1 MLWGCLSNAGLSCLS
16 RKKKTIHPMTIGQML
31 QGNQIHLQDAS
42 TKRKKNVQ
50 INFFFCRVSWRSSGG
65 ASRHPSTLRATG
77 CARGALEC
85 DPDSHF
91 WGGVFVVVEWQ
102 EGFVFTFQEN
112 RSDPLFLFLF
122 LFFYLVIYFLFH
134 DPLLH
139 QARHVPLADRCF
151 PMTKFLDTLAF
162 PNLVLQAFF
171 FFLGLRS

>member
-1 MLWGCLSNAGLSCLS
+1 
-16 RKKKTIHPMTIGQML
+16 MTIGQML

-42 TKRKKNVQ
+42 TKRKRMCKSTSFFAVSHGDRPGGHQDIRQLSAPQAVHEVHWSVTQ
-50 INFFFCRVSWRSSGG
+50 IL
-65 ASRHPSTLRATG
+65 T
-77 CARGALEC
+77 
-85 DPDSHF
+85 F
-91 WGGVFVVVEWQ
+91 WGGGFVVVEWQ

-112 RSDPLFLFLF
+112 RSDPLFLF

-151 PMTKFLDTLAF
+151 LMTKFLDTLAF

-171 FFLGLRS
+171 FLSRAEELKPKRTSARKHKRSFFLF

>member
-91 WGGVFVVVEWQ
+91 LGGFLWWSSGKRVLF
-102 EGFVFTFQEN
+102 
-112 RSDPLFLFLF
+112 SLSKKIDPIPYFYFYF
-122 LFFYLVIYFLFH
+122 YFFI
-134 DPLLH
+134 LLSI
-139 QARHVPLADRCF
+139 
-151 PMTKFLDTLAF
+151 
-162 PNLVLQAFF
+162 FF
-171 FFLGLRS
+171 FMIPFSIKHDMSHWLTVVFQ